1 MFILSKREVAQMT
14 DIATENISTAAL
26 AYLGDSVVELCVR
39 SYLVSLGIS
48 NAGKLNERALEFVR
62 AKAQCAALKK
72 ILPHLTEQENSVY
85 RRGRN
90 IDHHSIPKSASPVEY
105 KEATGFETV
114 FGYLYLMGRR
124 DRIDELFSLAYLGDE
139 ETVK

>member
-1 MFILSKREVAQMT
+1 MP
-14 DIATENISTAAL
+14 DISIENISTAAL

-39 SYLVSLGIS
+39 SYLVSLGIT

-62 AKAQCAALKK
+62 AKAQCAAVKK
-72 ILPHLTEQENSVY
+72 IVPYLTEEENSVY

-114 FGYLYLMGRR
+114 FGYLYVMGRKE
-124 DRIDELFSLAYLGDE
+124 RIDELFSLAYLSDIE
-139 ETVK
+139 K

>member
-1 MFILSKREVAQMT
+1 MPEISM
-14 DIATENISTAAL
+14 ENISTAAL

-39 SYLVSLGIS
+39 TYLVSLGIA
-48 NAGKLNERALEFVR
+48 NAGKLNERALDFVR

-72 ILPHLTEQENSVY
+72 ILPHLTEDENAVY

-105 KEATGFETV
+105 KEATGFETI
-114 FGYLYLMGRR
+114 FGYLHLLGKKE
-124 DRIDELFSLAYLGDE
+124 RIDELFSLAYSLDE
-139 ETVK
+139 NIEK

>member
-1 MFILSKREVAQMT
+1 MP
-14 DIATENISTAAL
+14 DISTENISTAAL

-62 AKAQCAALKK
+62 AKAQCAALKR
-72 ILPHLTEQENSVY
+72 ILPHLTEEENSVY

-114 FGYLYLMGRR
+114 FGYLYITGKQ
-124 DRIDELFSLAYLGDE
+124 DRIDELFALAYLDSADSE
-139 ETVK
+139 K